1 MIGSIKNKALKRW
14 WERGDQSRINP
25 VHFPKVRRIML
36 ALESAAQPTDM
47 DLPGFGFH
55 SLSGKLKGFYAVH
68 VTGNWRV
75 IFRFD
80 GNDAI
85 DVDYLDYHRK

>member
-1 MIGSIKNKALKRW
+1 MIKSIGNKALKRW

-25 VHFPKVRRIML
+25 VHFPKIRRAML
-36 ALESAAQPTDM
+36 ALDAASQPTDM
-47 DLPGFGFH
+47 NLPGYGFH
-55 SLSGKLKGFYAVH
+55 GLSGDLKGFYAVK

-80 GNDAI
+80 GGDAI
-85 DVDYLDYHRK
+85 DVDYLDYHGK